1 MKINCNVCIRNPST
15 TTALTLA
22 VGIFLLTSAAAA
34 TATVS
39 PLQQQ
44 VFAQQVTEETE
55 PGSVLKLARTNVP
68 IDIPLLKGYEN
79 GNEIY
84 FIATDVSDEMTAAF
98 ATNLTGFKVNYA
110 PALAQTPDS
119 ARAQAYA
126 FTNGVAGDGPFGFQ
140 IPVVNAKPGDEG
152 YSPLWQVNEVTWN
165 DNATARELKSAQEIT
180 TAEQNGELSINDTD
194 IVVNHP
200 AIQWQNGSLMVR
212 EDANN
217 ISDETPY
224 VGGQVLNIDTENM
237 VVTMVAHR
245 GWGPDG
251 KTMYYIVTDA
261 TPEMPANMMGVSH
274 APINEQLVGT
284 QVAPGLFQFTNGI
297 NGSGPMGFQAGIGES
312 APGDQNYSPMWF
324 ISFIEWNDPSQVRV
338 LETVVDVAEMQQAGL
353 ISVTPA
359 MGGMHVV
366 NCPFFDAETVFEH
379 RSQQFGQP
387 QQQQLTT

>member
-1 MKINCNVCIRNPST
+1 
-15 TTALTLA
+15 A
-22 VGIFLLTSAAAA
+22 
-34 TATVS
+34 ATVS

-68 IDIPLLKGYEN
+68 MDIPLLKGYEN

-84 FIATDVSDEMTAAF
+84 FIATDVSDEKTAAF

-119 ARAQAYA
+119 ARDQAYA

-165 DNATARELKSAQEIT
+165 DNATARELKSVQEIT

-212 EDANN
+212 EDADSIN
-217 ISDETPY
+217 DDTPY
-224 VGGQVLNIDTENM
+224 MGGQVLNIDTENM

-251 KTMYYIVTDA
+251 KTIYYIVTDA

-274 APINEQLVGT
+274 TPINEQLVGT
-284 QVAPGLFQFTNGI
+284 PVAPGLFQFTNGI

-324 ISFIEWNDPSQVRV
+324 ISFIEWNDPLQARV
-338 LETVVDVAEMQQAGL
+338 LETVNDVAEMQQAGL
-353 ISVTPA
+353 ITVTPA

-366 NCPFFDAETVFEH
+366 NCPFLDAETVFEH
-379 RSQQFGQP
+379 KSQQFSHQ
-387 QQQQLTT
+387 